1 MISIYEAVAP
11 VVQQQKKPVP
21 GAVVPQ
27 AQQQT
32 QPAQVPAQQANMANQ
47 PAANAGQQQNS
58 ATQTQQPVNSA
69 AVQQQT
75 QLQQPGSPD
84 WKKYLKYA
92 GLIGGAI
99 AGGTLLH
106 DIYHNGGLSSWAHNR
121 FGDLP
126 SKFSNGSNFLGMVG
140 FGDNETD
147 TVDNDGAESTETAKA
162 RTQSAVRSTRS
173 YHEPLPMEPGPR
185 APATVN
191 ASYRTV
197 WPQPGNYRKQLD
209 PYRTRQG
216 YSSTWWPFGGNGE
229 DAVADSNYTYASD
242 WGRSGNDLSRGI
254 YLRSRRGGT
263 LNPINDYDLGRRSGL
278 Y

>member
-11 VVQQQKKPVP
+11 VVQQQQKPVP

-32 QPAQVPAQQANMANQ
+32 QPAQVPAQQANMAKQ
-47 PAANAGQQQNS
+47 PAANAGQQQNITS
-58 ATQTQQPVNSA
+58 VQQNANSTA
-69 AVQQQT
+69 EQQT
-75 QLQQPGSPD
+75 QSQHQSPD

-92 GLIGGAI
+92 SLVGGAI
-99 AGGTLLH
+99 GGGALLH
-106 DIYHNGGLSSWAHNR
+106 DIYHNGGISNWAHNR
-121 FGDLP
+121 FGDLS
-126 SKFSNGSNFLGMVG
+126 SKFSNGSNFLGMIG

-147 TVDNDGAESTETAKA
+147 TVDNDGAEATETAKA

>member
-11 VVQQQKKPVP
+11 AVKQQQKPVP

-58 ATQTQQPVNSA
+58 VTQAQQPINSA
-69 AVQQQT
+69 EGQQQT
-75 QLQQPGSPD
+75 QLQPVNQQQQMPPVQPEPTD

-92 GLIGGAI
+92 GLIGGGLAL
-99 AGGTLLH
+99 G
-106 DIYHNGGLSSWAHNR
+106 GGLYALGKYGGLPGASMPF
-121 FGDLP
+121 FGD
-126 SKFSNGSNFLGMVG
+126 S
-140 FGDNETD
+140 ETD
-147 TVDNDGAESTETAKA
+147 TVDNDGAEATETAKA

-216 YSSTWWPFGGNGE
+216 YSSTWWPFGGNDE
-229 DAVADSNYTYASD
+229 DAVANSNYTYASD

>member
-32 QPAQVPAQQANMANQ
+32 QPAQVPAQQANTANQ

-58 ATQTQQPVNSA
+58 VTQTQQPVNSA
-69 AVQQQT
+69 AGQQQA
-75 QLQQPGSPD
+75 QPQQPESLD

-92 GLIGGAI
+92 SLVGGAI
-99 AGGTLLH
+99 GGGALLH

-121 FGDLP
+121 FGDLS
-126 SKFSNGSNFLGMVG
+126 SKFSNGSNFLGMIG
-140 FGDNETD
+140 FGDSETD
-147 TVDNDGAESTETAKA
+147 TVDDDNTDVTEPAKA
-162 RTQSAVRSTRS
+162 RTQSAVRNTRS
-173 YHEPLPMEPGPR
+173 YREPLPMEPGPR

-229 DAVADSNYTYASD
+229 ETVTGSDYTYASD